1 MVIIFSLFTRGV
13 FLPLLTLF
21 SRVSSCYALAFIYSD
36 PSRVLQEMLRNVVPI
51 LVYCYRVGGRI
62 ETLFKALYKKK
73 RNARF
78 RTVFF

>member
-21 SRVSSCYALAFIYSD
+21 SRVSSCYVLAFVYSD
-36 PSRVLQEMLRNVVPI
+36 PSSVLQEMLRNVVPI

-73 RNARF
+73 RNAHF